1 MLNKIL
7 KFLREVLMLIIFTNI
22 SLQEIINICA
32 NTLLENMEK
41 EEALT
46 KIEFKELLSLA
57 TKKSYYIFN
66 GKLFKQVNGV
76 AMGSP

>member
-1 MLNKIL
+1 
-7 KFLREVLMLIIFTNI
+7 MLIIFTNI
-22 SLQEIINICA
+22 PLQEIINIWA
-32 NTLLENMEK
+32 NTLFGNMEK

-46 KIEFKELLSLA
+46 KIEFKEFLSLA
-57 TKKSYYIFN
+57 TKKFYYIFN

>member
-1 MLNKIL
+1 
-7 KFLREVLMLIIFTNI
+7 MLIIFTNI

-32 NTLLENMEK
+32 NALLENMEK

-57 TKKSYYIFN
+57 IKKSYYIFN